1 MFNLP
6 YEEKINAW
14 RCLRLSLEKCAD
26 PIQTVVDF
34 GNSAPLVEREV
45 NPWNQQEFPS
55 PWELI
60 QQNRYTEFCRILLIC
75 YTLQL
80 TDRFST
86 EHFEIHI
93 CTDADSSEQMHLLRV
108 GNLIIGYDN
117 SCAILYQ
124 NLPDTVLSQRIYEMP
139 ALQ

>member
-1 MFNLP
+1 MFDLP
-6 YEEKINAW
+6 YEQKISAW
-14 RCLRLSLEKCAD
+14 RSLRLSLEKCAD
-26 PIQTVVDF
+26 PIQIAIDF
-34 GNSAPLVEREV
+34 GNSAPLVERNV
-45 NPWNQQEFPS
+45 NPWNQQDFPH

-60 QQNRYTEFCRILLIC
+60 QQNRYTDFCRILLIC

-86 EHFEIHI
+86 EDFEIHI
-93 CTDADSSEQMHLLRV
+93 STDTDSSERMYLLRV

-117 SCAILYQ
+117 TCAILQ
-124 NLPDTVLSQRIYEMP
+124 KELPDTVVSQRIYKMP